1 MGQSDQS
8 ETIKRSTMNLF
19 KYLIISFL
27 FTLSS
32 CSTYYINFPD
42 RTTFEETIL
51 DTLNFKNFSCYS
63 REEFYT
69 YPEQDTATKIGIHYL
84 FIEKTSDTLKR
95 VLNLVPI
102 KPYRQRLGAPQYA
115 SNYTNQPDSIVNLS
129 NYIIY
134 QMGYLHRDKII
145 FTNQRKKRNIVP
157 TLYIKQSDNRL
168 EIDKVY
174 YPNKD
179 TYKIS
184 EFIKEGIIYHKI
196 NPTIKVRLNPDNNCG
211 IMDWGVA
218 DMFYITK
225 EGIIFKFQQEICDK
239 KHYFSFKKYQD

>member
-19 KYLIISFL
+19 KYLLIVL
-27 FTLSS
+27 VFTLSS

-69 YPEQDTATKIGIHYL
+69 YPEQDTATKVGIHYL
-84 FIEKTSDTLKR
+84 FIENTSDTLKR

-115 SNYTNQPDSIVNLS
+115 SNYTNQPATIVNLS

-134 QMGYLHRDKII
+134 QMGYLYRDKII

-179 TYKIS
+179 TYKVS
-184 EFIKEGIIYHKI
+184 EFMKDGIIYRKI
-196 NPTIKVRLNPDNNCG
+196 EPTIIVRLNPANNCG
-211 IMDWGVA
+211 IKDWDVA
-218 DMFYITK
+218 DMFYITEK
-225 EGIIFKFQQEICDK
+225 SILFKFQQEICDK
-239 KHYFSFKKYQD
+239 KHYFSFKRYQN

>member
-1 MGQSDQS
+1 
-8 ETIKRSTMNLF
+8 MNLF

-69 YPEQDTATKIGIHYL
+69 YPEQDTTTKVGLHYL
-84 FIEKTSDTLKR
+84 FIENTSDTLKR

-102 KPYRQRLGAPQYA
+102 KPYRQTLGAPQYA

-145 FTNQRKKRNIVP
+145 FTNQRKKRSIVP
-157 TLYIKQSDNRL
+157 TLYIKQSHNRL
-168 EIDKVY
+168 EIEKVY
-174 YPNKD
+174 YPNKG
-179 TYKIS
+179 TYKVS
-184 EFIKEGIIYHKI
+184 DFMKDGIIYHKI
-196 NPTIKVRLNPDNNCG
+196 DPTIIVRLNPANNCG
-211 IMDWGVA
+211 IEDWIV
-218 DMFYITK
+218 DDKFYITEK
-225 EGIIFKFQQEICDK
+225 GILFKFQQEICDK
-239 KHYFSFKKYQD
+239 MHYFSFKRYQD